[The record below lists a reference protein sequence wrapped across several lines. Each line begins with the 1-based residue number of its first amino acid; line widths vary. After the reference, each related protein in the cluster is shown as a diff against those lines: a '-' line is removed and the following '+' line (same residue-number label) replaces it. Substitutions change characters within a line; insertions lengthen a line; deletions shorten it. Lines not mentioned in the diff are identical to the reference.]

1 VKSLTELKDK
11 LEEHGY
17 LLEIDTTDLE

>member
-17 LLEIDTTDLE
+17 LLEINTELE